1 MHDHPP
7 FTMLP
12 YHSGFSFVYLAEDG
26 SGNVYALK
34 KIRCTLGTEE
44 AKLAQREVDVYRLFE
59 HDNIIRMLVIYQ
71 YRLSYGIK

>member
-1 MHDHPP
+1 M
-7 FTMLP
+7 
-12 YHSGFSFVYLAEDG
+12 YLAEDG

-59 HDNIIRMLVIYQ
+59 HDNIIRMLVIYHMT
-71 YRLSYGIK
+71 RH